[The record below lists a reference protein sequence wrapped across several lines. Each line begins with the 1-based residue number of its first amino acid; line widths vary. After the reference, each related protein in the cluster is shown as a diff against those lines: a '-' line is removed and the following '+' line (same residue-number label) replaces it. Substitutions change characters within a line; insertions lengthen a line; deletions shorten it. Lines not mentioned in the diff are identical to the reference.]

1 MSERPIVV
9 AITGA
14 SGAPYAVALLQA
26 VIAAERS
33 VQLIVSSHGFRLLDT
48 EMGIGSL
55 DALRDRIGGAQ
66 FDFRS

>member
-14 SGAPYAVALLQA
+14 SGAPYAVRLLEALTEA
-26 VIAAERS
+26 RRP

-48 EMGIGSL
+48 EMGIASL
-55 DALRDRIGGAQ
+55 EALR
-66 FDFRS
+66 SHLT